1 MSFLRNLARR
11 KPRKPEKWVYLV
23 NSELSRAWEM
33 SKGIVR
39 KSRISSIWG
48 EPLRHQTRKIRMEK
62 YQEYYQS
69 DGLVRRAI
77 DTYVNSALTGFQL
90 IDLESGQSDTKEVE
104 ICKQLMDRI
113 NAEEV
118 LARMFAEVLVFGT
131 AFMELDIQNGK
142 IERVLFLNPK
152 DMRIHIDEHGRII
165 KISQRRTS
173 EEGEY
178 PTWEGEELEDIIP
191 VTWDVVGS
199 EPYGLGLIEPIAD
212 LLEKKEEIEKDLA
225 VVTHLFAHPW
235 ILVKVGTDQ
244 YPASPSSVDSVRK
257 ELENYKPGKYLV
269 TRHNVNIDML
279 TPRVPQGLQEHYDR
293 IVENIIVGLG
303 VPRTFLAGGGRV
315 TGGAERSPLQ
325 ARIIFDR
332 NVRRLQHLGAFV
344 FEERIFPR
352 ELELAGL
359 GKKQVVGMRWNA
371 SELPIELSG
380 KELTELLA
388 GGILSKE
395 EARRYLQSRGVPI
408 SEKGEFESGE
418 VI

>member
-1 MSFLRNLARR
+1 
-11 KPRKPEKWVYLV
+11 
-23 NSELSRAWEM
+23 M

-225 VVTHLFAHPW
+225 VVT
-235 ILVKVGTDQ
+235 
-244 YPASPSSVDSVRK
+244 
-257 ELENYKPGKYLV
+257 
-269 TRHNVNIDML
+269 
-279 TPRVPQGLQEHYDR
+279 
-293 IVENIIVGLG
+293 
-303 VPRTFLAGGGRV
+303 
-315 TGGAERSPLQ
+315 
-325 ARIIFDR
+325 
-332 NVRRLQHLGAFV
+332 
-344 FEERIFPR
+344 
-352 ELELAGL
+352 
-359 GKKQVVGMRWNA
+359 
-371 SELPIELSG
+371 
-380 KELTELLA
+380 
-388 GGILSKE
+388 
-395 EARRYLQSRGVPI
+395 
-408 SEKGEFESGE
+408 
-418 VI
+418 